1 MPDRK
6 LIDYLPPV
14 LQSVMEFAAIT
25 GAQQPEIEAAW
36 DALNLV
42 MDNQFIDTATEAGV
56 TVWEKELGI
65 VPLAADTLEDRKQ
78 RLKTAWTYGVVYT
91 YNWLVNWFKT
101 SCGESA
107 SQPTINDYTLR
118 VSLPI
123 SIDYVQ
129 LSKDMRRCLPA
140 NLDLRTLITLTR
152 SKLKTFCGTAYR
164 LCIKRSVP
172 CEKCV
177 ISENEAMYVVDS
189 IGSCVSDS
197 RNNIPAIAFDTLI
210 LIRNEETA

>member
-56 TVWEKELGI
+56 TVWEKELNI
-65 VPLAADTLEDRKQ
+65 VPLATDTLDDRKQ

-91 YNWLVNWFKT
+91 YNWLVDWLKT
-101 SCGESA
+101 SCGESNPP
-107 SQPTINDYTLR
+107 PTINDYTLR
-118 VSLPI
+118 VSLPV
-123 SIDYVQ
+123 SVDY
-129 LSKDMRRCLPA
+129 LHILDDMRRYISA
-140 NLDLRTLITLTR
+140 NVLIDPLILLSKIKVPHYTGSAFRHSIKQTLTTEEWDLDNINLLADEN
-152 SKLKTFCGTAYR
+152 SKVLMEEAENKVFFEEVNTNGT
-164 LCIKRSVP
+164 
-172 CEKCV
+172 
-177 ISENEAMYVVDS
+177 
-189 IGSCVSDS
+189 
-197 RNNIPAIAFDTLI
+197 
-210 LIRNEETA
+210 

>member
-56 TVWEKELGI
+56 TVWEKELNI
-65 VPLAADTLEDRKQ
+65 VPLATDTLDDRKQ

-91 YNWLVNWFKT
+91 YNWLVDWLKT
-101 SCGESA
+101 SCGESNPP
-107 SQPTINDYTLR
+107 PTINDYTLR
-118 VSLPI
+118 VSLPV
-123 SIDYVQ
+123 SVDY
-129 LSKDMRRCLPA
+129 LHILDDMRRYISA
-140 NLDLRTLITLTR
+140 NVLIDPLILLSKIKIPHYTGSAFRHSIKQTLT
-152 SKLKTFCGTAYR
+152 TEEWD
-164 LCIKRSVP
+164 V
-172 CEKCV
+172 
-177 ISENEAMYVVDS
+177 
-189 IGSCVSDS
+189 
-197 RNNIPAIAFDTLI
+197 NNINLLADENSKVLMEEAENKVFYEEVNTNDT
-210 LIRNEETA
+210 